1 MTINFIKWPQWNN
14 IYNEFH
20 FGVYNVND
28 YKRLTEH
35 RIKNIAFHPKWNLMS
50 TPLGTAS
57 QNKSFVQH

>member
-57 QNKSFVQH
+57 